1 MSRSNKKFIVN
12 KESNSKFC
20 KRMANRAVRRS
31 GGITKGNG
39 FKKYYS
45 SWDICDWWQKE
56 RFYTAEQFRRKWF
69 DKSDSE
75 FDWERRRFR
84 SWKDAYRHWL
94 RWLRMK

>member
-1 MSRSNKKFIVN
+1 MSRSYKKFTVF

-20 KRMANRAVRRS
+20 KRMSNRAVRRS
-31 GGITKGNG
+31 RGITKGNG

-45 SWDICDWWQKE
+45 SWDICDWRQIEK
-56 RFYTAEQFRRKWF
+56 FYTAEQFRRKWF